1 MSPDLED
8 SLRVI
13 SRVEAQRLSS
23 VSPDTWLRLEKSG
36 RTPPLTRLSDRRVGY
51 RLVDLRHWLDA
62 RRESAS

>member
-23 VSPDTWLRLEKSG
+23 VSPDTWLRLEKRG
-36 RTPPLTRLSDRRVGY
+36 ETPPLTRLSDRRVGY
-51 RLVDLRHWLDA
+51 RLADLRQWLDA